1 MAPTLP
7 PLSHCFKTLFLTTF
21 FHPSEAQ
28 SFSCDP
34 LFVPWQSR
42 FSISNTVLNP
52 SSLCRPQAAV
62 ISSSHL
68 SQCNGFLSASVFLAS
83 WCLSRLL
90 SPACTNLQQRGHCLP
105 WGCNSVMAYL
115 LGLLSFPNEILS
127 SNWALQGASLPST
140 GRQGRPW
147 QTGDLENM
155 SCQLPIL
162 LSFPL
167 ALCQRNDLITGCINR
182 NMMVRTKEVHWVN
195 HMWSIVA
202 SSSSAHL

>member
-1 MAPTLP
+1 MSKQTSVSRLYKPPAERPLPTL
-7 PLSHCFKTLFLTTF
+7 
-21 FHPSEAQ
+21 
-28 SFSCDP
+28 
-34 LFVPWQSR
+34 
-42 FSISNTVLNP
+42 
-52 SSLCRPQAAV
+52 
-62 ISSSHL
+62 
-68 SQCNGFLSASVFLAS
+68 G
-83 WCLSRLL
+83 
-90 SPACTNLQQRGHCLP
+90 LQFY
-105 WGCNSVMAYL
+105 VMAYL

-182 NMMVRTKEVHWVN
+182 NMMVRTKEVH
-195 HMWSIVA
+195 
-202 SSSSAHL
+202 